1 MGKGVKPFADK
12 KDVFNIEQKHFT
24 TFLNRIAKDLRIE
37 IDQIVDFEFNAYDAH
52 KPSLTGLHKEFVSS

>member
-24 TFLNRIAKDLRIE
+24 TFLDRIAKDLGIE
-37 IDQIVDFEFNAYDAH
+37 IDQIVDFNGRDY
-52 KPSLTGLHKEFVSS
+52 PRIGC